1 LSLFTDSASTA
12 DYLLEKGK
20 IQKNNIEE
28 NHNEICVNVSMLIP
42 IMLLSGN
49 NLLQSSFDF
58 FLGLDAR
65 LLTAFLS
72 ILTGTDCKNIKI
84 NFNIIKKNEDS

>member
-1 LSLFTDSASTA
+1 
-12 DYLLEKGK
+12 
-20 IQKNNIEE
+20 
-28 NHNEICVNVSMLIP
+28 
-42 IMLLSGN
+42 MLLSGN